1 MRHRK
6 HNHILGVKTQHRKAL
21 LSNLCAALV
30 RHGRIRTTVAKAKAL
45 RPVVEKMITRAK
57 KAKASNDAAVRLHH
71 RRQCARHLR
80 DKEAA
85 HLLFNEK
92 VDEFTE
98 RDGGYVRIYKLGKVR
113 LGDSAEMALVE
124 LVPGSDEGY
133 AKRRKKKTSTKSKP
147 SSAEKRSQTQPI
159 KESETAEDVAPE
171 TDADSSKE
179 DNVDQS
185 NEHADED
192 KPDASSE
199 DSDDESNE
207 VVDATDDESGSDDES
222 NEVVDAT
229 DDESDSDDE
238 ANEVVD
244 ATDDESDS
252 DDESGEDPASEEKDK
267 AS

>member
-192 KPDASSE
+192 KPDTSSE
-199 DSDDESNE
+199 DSDDES
-207 VVDATDDESGSDDES
+207 G
-222 NEVVDAT
+222 
-229 DDESDSDDE
+229 SDDE

-244 ATDDESDS
+244 ATDDESGEDDEANEVVDAT
-252 DDESGEDPASEEKDK
+252 DDESGEDDEANEVVDATDDESGEDSASEEKDK